1 MAEAYKKAK
10 LITTAGSS
18 SGFVG
23 FQNSGSAA
31 QNVTIKGPF
40 IYGATAGYTGQ
51 IVTFNVAAGAIV
63 PLVCAE
69 ITPQTNPVLGF
80 MA

>member
-10 LITTAGSS
+10 LITTTGAT

-23 FQNSGSAA
+23 FQNISAA
-31 QNVTIKGPF
+31 QNVTIRGPF
-40 IYGATAGYTGQ
+40 IYGATAGYTGGT
-51 IVTFNVAAGAIV
+51 VTINVPAGVVV
-63 PLVCAE
+63 PLNCVE
-69 ITPQTNPVLGF
+69 ITPSQFPVLGF